1 MALTRI
7 TKGVIKPNEN
17 YDTHDI
23 NSTGIIT
30 ATALNISG
38 NASIG
43 GVLTYE
49 DVTSI
54 DSVGIITAQNG
65 LHVLN
70 GYVGIGTAFPGEALD
85 INSKTNSRAIRV
97 YSEGSS
103 STSKLVLRTGDSGT
117 SKIHFGDTS
126 DIDVAEIR
134 YQHSNDSMQFYTN
147 TNERVRITSTGD
159 IQVDNG
165 NLHIDDNGEFAIFE
179 QNTSLAMTNS
189 SKISMDFASNVARI
203 RSSHNGSGGN
213 AVSRPL
219 AFFIGSSEKL
229 RIDSSGRVMIGTTTE
244 GFATYG
250 DQFTIANSGHCGMTI
265 RSGTSNYGTIYF
277 SDGDDGSADEVRG
290 FVDYNHSTNML
301 QLGTNGSARLRI
313 TSDGSVRM
321 GDDGTFTADTG
332 ADELVVGNANNGVNR
347 GMTIYNH
354 SGSDGRICFAQ
365 PDDVDA
371 GMIKY
376 SHGSDVL
383 QFFVESTERVR
394 MHSNGRFELK
404 NTITS
409 SVQSHFEIGDT
420 QGSFDFQMSDSS
432 GGSDFIK
439 HVKKRFVGKNTY
451 GLTISSRST
460 LASSYTGTG
469 DASIKFYY
477 PSAGG
482 GAQAGSQLEF
492 WTNQN
497 GYAGTSEAK
506 RMQISN
512 SGNIGAP
519 NGNNI
524 YNASDERLKE
534 NMVEL
539 TNGLDK
545 IKKLKPISFNWK
557 DGWDECMSGK
567 KEYGFGAQTT
577 QVVDEML
584 VEPFGTED
592 TLLNGEVI
600 TNPLRVNEKYIIPLL
615 VKAIQEQ
622 QEQIEILKTEVD
634 TLKSS

>member
-332 ADELVVGNANNGVNR
+332 ADELVV
-347 GMTIYNH
+347 
-354 SGSDGRICFAQ
+354 
-365 PDDVDA
+365 
-371 GMIKY
+371 
-376 SHGSDVL
+376 
-383 QFFVESTERVR
+383 E
-394 MHSNGRFELK
+394 
-404 NTITS
+404 
-409 SVQSHFEIGDT
+409 
-420 QGSFDFQMSDSS
+420 
-432 GGSDFIK
+432 
-439 HVKKRFVGKNTY
+439 
-451 GLTISSRST
+451 
-460 LASSYTGTG
+460 
-469 DASIKFYY
+469 
-477 PSAGG
+477 
-482 GAQAGSQLEF
+482 
-492 WTNQN
+492 
-497 GYAGTSEAK
+497 
-506 RMQISN
+506 
-512 SGNIGAP
+512 
-519 NGNNI
+519 
-524 YNASDERLKE
+524 
-534 NMVEL
+534 
-539 TNGLDK
+539 
-545 IKKLKPISFNWK
+545 
-557 DGWDECMSGK
+557 
-567 KEYGFGAQTT
+567 
-577 QVVDEML
+577 
-584 VEPFGTED
+584 
-592 TLLNGEVI
+592 
-600 TNPLRVNEKYIIPLL
+600 
-615 VKAIQEQ
+615 
-622 QEQIEILKTEVD
+622 
-634 TLKSS
+634 